1 MFEKWYSVSAC
12 IIERDLN
19 QKGEFVLNLSQSQN
33 LTQTQTQKQALSP
46 QLLQGIH
53 LLQLG
58 RLDVRDYLEQKVLE
72 NPFLQLKVRESRV
85 SRSGGPANDLSWIPD
100 RKQSLYEYITEQVM
114 LTYRDTYLRT
124 LIVWWINQLDD
135 KGYVIKSIEEA
146 VTETKAAPIQL
157 MDALTLLQ
165 QLDPPGIGARNLQEC
180 LMLQTERREDAPDI
194 AYLVLEESFD
204 DLINRK
210 WGAISKRYAVPLES
224 IQKVFDFI
232 QHLTPSPGMAFQS
245 EEQISVR
252 PDIIVTIKD
261 AQLQINESRYG
272 VPILSFNKAYAEE
285 LEQHKD
291 KEVAKYIKDK
301 KKEYESLQE
310 SLAIRSETIL
320 RVSTAVVHRQAA
332 FFFDEAHPLVPLQL
346 KDIADELGLHEST
359 ISRAINDTY
368 IQTDSGIYEL
378 KHFFSRKAKTDQPD
392 ALSTSSVQQR
402 IQKLI
407 EEEDKRK
414 PLSDQKIVDILT
426 GEQIDISR
434 RTVAKY
440 RTELNIPSTS
450 KRKRFD

>member
-1 MFEKWYSVSAC
+1 M
-12 IIERDLN
+12 
-19 QKGEFVLNLSQSQN
+19 NLSQNQN
-33 LTQTQTQKQALSP
+33 LTQTQTQKQTLS
-46 QLLQGIH
+46 QTMLQGIH
-53 LLQLG
+53 ILQLG
-58 RLDVRDYLEQKVLE
+58 NLELHDYLNQKVLD
-72 NPFLQLKVRESRV
+72 NPFLQMKVRESRV
-85 SRSGGPANDLSWIPD
+85 SRSGSQANDLSWIPD

-124 LIVWWINQLDD
+124 LIVWWINQLND

-146 VTETKAAPIQL
+146 AAETKGTPIQM

-194 AYLVLEESFD
+194 AYIVLEESFD

-210 WGAISKRYAVPLES
+210 WGAISKRYAVTLEN
-224 IQKVFDFI
+224 IQSVFDFV
-232 QHLTPSPGMAFQS
+232 QHLNPSPGSAFQAD
-245 EEQISVR
+245 EQISIR

-261 AQLQINESRYG
+261 AQLQITEARYG

-285 LEQHKD
+285 LEQMKD
-291 KEVAKYIKDK
+291 KEVVKYVREK

-310 SLAIRSETIL
+310 NLSLRSETIL
-320 RVSTAVVHRQAA
+320 RVSTAIVHRQAA

-346 KDIADELGLHEST
+346 TDLAEELNLHEST

-368 IQTDSGIYEL
+368 VQTDSGLYEL
-378 KHFFSRKAKTDQPD
+378 KYFLSRKAKSGNED
-392 ALSTSSVQQR
+392 AISTTSVQQM

-407 EEEDKRK
+407 EEEDKHK
-414 PLSDQKIVDILT
+414 PLSDQKIVDLLVQ
-426 GEQIDISR
+426 EKIDISR

-440 RTELNIPSTS
+440 RTELNIPATS

>member
-1 MFEKWYSVSAC
+1 M
-12 IIERDLN
+12 
-19 QKGEFVLNLSQSQN
+19 NLSQSHN
-33 LTQTQTQKQALSP
+33 LTQTQTQKQALS
-46 QLLQGIH
+46 QRTLQGIH

-58 RLDVRDYLEQKVLE
+58 RLDLRDYLENKVLE
-72 NPFLQLKVRESRV
+72 NPFLQLEVRESRT
-85 SRSGGPANDLSWIPD
+85 SGNKSQANDLSWIPD
-100 RKQSLYEYITEQVM
+100 RKQSLFEYVTEQVM

-124 LIVWWINQLDD
+124 LIFWWINQLND
-135 KGYVIKSIEEA
+135 KGYVIKSLEEA
-146 VTETKAAPIQL
+146 VAETKAAPIQL

-210 WGAISKRYAVPLES
+210 WGAISKRYAVSMEN
-224 IQKVFDFI
+224 IQAVFDFI
-232 QHLTPSPGMAFQS
+232 QHLNPSPGAAFQA

-261 AQLQINESRYG
+261 SQLMIRETKYG
-272 VPILSFNKAYAEE
+272 VPILFFNKEYAGE
-285 LEQHKD
+285 LGQLQD
-291 KEVAKYIKDK
+291 KEVEQYIKDK
-301 KKEYESLQE
+301 KKEYEVLQE
-310 SLAIRSETIL
+310 SLALRSETIL

-378 KHFFSRKAKTDQPD
+378 KHFFSRKAKTENED
-392 ALSTSSVQQR
+392 ALSTTSVQQM

-407 EEEDKRK
+407 DEEDKRK
-414 PLSDQKIVDILT
+414 PLSDQKIVDLLVK
-426 GEQIDISR
+426 EQIDISR

-440 RTELNIPSTS
+440 RTELNIPATS

>member
-1 MFEKWYSVSAC
+1 M
-12 IIERDLN
+12 
-19 QKGEFVLNLSQSQN
+19 NLSQSQN
-33 LTQTQTQKQALSP
+33 FTQTQTQKQTLS
-46 QLLQGIH
+46 QKQLQGIH
-53 LLQLG
+53 ILQLG
-58 RLDVRDYLEQKVLE
+58 NLELRDFLNQKVLD

-85 SRSGGPANDLSWIPD
+85 SRSGGQANDLSWIPD
-100 RKQSLYEYITEQVM
+100 RKQSLFEYVTEQVM

-124 LIVWWINQLDD
+124 LIVWWINQLND

-146 VTETKAAPIQL
+146 VAETKADSIQL
-157 MDALTLLQ
+157 VDALTLLQ
-165 QLDPPGIGARNLQEC
+165 QLDPPGVGARNLQEG

-210 WGAISKRYAVPLES
+210 WAAISKRYAVPLENV
-224 IQKVFDFI
+224 QKVFDFI
-232 QHLTPSPGMAFQS
+232 QHLTPSPGMPFQN
-245 EEQISVR
+245 EEQLAVR
-252 PDIIVTIKD
+252 PDIVVTVKD
-261 AQLQINESRYG
+261 AQLVITEARYG
-272 VPILSFNKAYAEE
+272 VPILSFNKEYATE
-285 LEQHKD
+285 LEKLKD

-301 KKEYESLQE
+301 KREYESLQE
-310 SLAIRSETIL
+310 SLALRSETIL

-346 KDIADELGLHEST
+346 KDIAEELNLHEST

-368 IQTDSGIYEL
+368 IQTDSGLYEL
-378 KHFFSRKAKTDQPD
+378 KHFFSRKAKTENDD
-392 ALSTSSVQQR
+392 ALSTTSVQKR
-402 IQKLI
+402 IQQLI
-407 EEEDKRK
+407 DEEDKRK
-414 PLSDQKIVDILT
+414 PLSDQKLVELLN

>member
-1 MFEKWYSVSAC
+1 M
-12 IIERDLN
+12 
-19 QKGEFVLNLSQSQN
+19 NLSQSHN
-33 LTQTQTQKQALSP
+33 LTQTQTQKQALS
-46 QLLQGIH
+46 QRTLQGIH

-58 RLDVRDYLEQKVLE
+58 RLDLRDYLENKVLE
-72 NPFLQLKVRESRV
+72 NPFLQLEVRESRT
-85 SRSGGPANDLSWIPD
+85 SGNKSQANDLSWIPD
-100 RKQSLYEYITEQVM
+100 RKQSLFEYVTEQVM

-124 LIVWWINQLDD
+124 LIFWWINQLND
-135 KGYVIKSIEEA
+135 KGYVIKSLEEA
-146 VTETKAAPIQL
+146 VAETKAAPIQL

-210 WGAISKRYAVPLES
+210 WGAISKRYAVSMEN
-224 IQKVFDFI
+224 IQAVFDFI
-232 QHLTPSPGMAFQS
+232 QHLNPSPGAAFQA

-261 AQLQINESRYG
+261 SQLMIRETKYG
-272 VPILSFNKAYAEE
+272 VPILSFNKEYAGE
-285 LEQHKD
+285 LGQLQD
-291 KEVAKYIKDK
+291 KEVEQYIKDK
-301 KKEYESLQE
+301 KKEYEVLQE
-310 SLAIRSETIL
+310 SLALRSETIL

-378 KHFFSRKAKTDQPD
+378 KHFFSRKAKTENED
-392 ALSTSSVQQR
+392 ALSTTSVQQM

-407 EEEDKRK
+407 DEEDKRK
-414 PLSDQKIVDILT
+414 PLSDQKIVDLLVK
-426 GEQIDISR
+426 EQIDISR

-440 RTELNIPSTS
+440 RTELNIPATS

>member
-1 MFEKWYSVSAC
+1 MLGQKDVLMESPNYRRTRKEEYSV
-12 IIERDLN
+12 
-19 QKGEFVLNLSQSQN
+19 KLSQSHN
-33 LTQTQTQKQALSP
+33 FTQTQTQKQALS
-46 QLLQGIH
+46 QKALQGIH

-58 RLDVRDYLEQKVLE
+58 RLDLRDYLENKVLE
-72 NPFLQLKVRESRV
+72 NPFLQLEVRESRT
-85 SRSGGPANDLSWIPD
+85 SGNKSQANDLSWIPD
-100 RKQSLYEYITEQVM
+100 RKQSLYEYVTEQVL

-124 LIVWWINQLDD
+124 LIFWWINQLND
-135 KGYVIKSIEEA
+135 KGYVLKNIEEA
-146 VTETKAAPIQL
+146 AAETKADPIQL

-194 AYLVLEESFD
+194 AYVVLEESFE

-210 WGAISKRYAVPLES
+210 WGAISKRYAVSMEN
-224 IQKVFDFI
+224 IQAVFDFV
-232 QHLTPSPGMAFQS
+232 QHLNPSPGAAFQAD
-245 EEQISVR
+245 EQISVR

-261 AQLQINESRYG
+261 SQLTIRETRYG
-272 VPILSFNKAYAEE
+272 VPILSFNKEYAGE
-285 LEQHKD
+285 LEQLQD
-291 KEVAKYIKDK
+291 KEVEQYIKDK
-301 KKEYESLQE
+301 KKEYEVLQE
-310 SLAIRSETIL
+310 SLALRSETIL
-320 RVSTAVVHRQAA
+320 RVSTAVVHRQTA

-368 IQTDSGIYEL
+368 IQTASGIYEL
-378 KHFFSRKAKTDQPD
+378 KHFFSRKAKTENED
-392 ALSTSSVQQR
+392 ALSTTSVQQM

-407 EEEDKRK
+407 DEEDKNK
-414 PLSDQKIVDILT
+414 PLSDQKIVDLLVK
-426 GEQIDISR
+426 EQIDISR